1 MALSSTPITPMGRP
15 TCEMFR
21 ALDIPW
27 GLQELERH
35 YSPDWHNVYRAA
47 GIPPERWAE
56 ADRMWRASYRDQ
68 RPVLQHGA
76 NQVVHSLARKYRLGL
91 VTSGS
96 GVRVRTQLC
105 AFGLVGLF
113 EVLIFGDRVP
123 RRKPHPVALRLAV
136 QSMGVEPAA
145 CVYVGDAPEDV
156 AMARRAGMVAVGC
169 DRTFPRAATAARF
182 ATGCADRQNHRS
194 ARSACAVMELN
205 WWMAGPPSGRW
216 TETAFC
222 R

>member
-1 MALSSTPITPMGRP
+1 MLPRGPLRAVLFDWDGTLLDSYHADGQAYLQ
-15 TCEMFR
+15 MFR

-27 GLQELERH
+27 GLPELERH

-47 GIPPERWAE
+47 GIPQERWAE
-56 ADRMWRASYRDQ
+56 ADRLWRVSYRDQ
-68 RPVLQHGA
+68 RPVLQHGT
-76 NQVVHSLARKYRLGL
+76 NQVVHLLARKYRLGL

-105 AFGLVGLF
+105 AFGLAGLF

-156 AMARRAGMVAVGC
+156 AMARRAGMAAVGVTGHSPVPQRLRDSRPDVLI
-169 DRTFPRAATAARF
+169 DRITGLPGALARLW
-182 ATGCADRQNHRS
+182 S
-194 ARSACAVMELN
+194 
-205 WWMAGPPSGRW
+205 
-216 TETAFC
+216 
-222 R
+222 